1 MIPYLE
7 RNSILIPF
15 PIVGS
20 IPIHAFGILV
30 ATGIIV
36 GMRLTK
42 KRGRELG
49 LVDEMVDS
57 MITAILITGFIVAH
71 LFDVVAYQTFGGHPT
86 LWDILNPIA
95 GFSSFGG
102 FIGAVSA
109 LIIWC
114 KVKGQDIMPYADS
127 LGYGLASGWMFGRL
141 GCFTAHDHPGNHT
154 HFFLAVNYPEGPRH
168 DLGFDEALW
177 AAGMTLMF
185 ALLRRKR
192 RPLGLYVSLLTL
204 CYAPVRFGLDFL
216 RVRDG
221 LEADPRYY
229 GLTPAQW
236 CCIVVLFASLGV
248 LRWTIVNA
256 RKEPPQPIAI

>member
-1 MIPYLE
+1 MIPYFNIE
-7 RNSILIPF
+7 FPSIPVPLL
-15 PIVGS
+15 GS
-20 IPIHAFGILV
+20 ITIHAFGILV

-42 KRGRELG
+42 VRGRELG

-57 MITAILITGFIVAH
+57 MITAVLITGFIVAH
-71 LFDVVAYQTFGGHPT
+71 LFDVVAYQTFGGHPR
-86 LWDILNPIA
+86 LIDILNPIA

-154 HFFLAVNYPEGPRH
+154 HFFLAVKYPDGPRH
-168 DLGFDEALW
+168 DLGLDEAIW

-204 CYAPVRFGLDFL
+204 CYAPVRFGFDFL
-216 RVRDG
+216 RATDVP
-221 LEADPRYY
+221 EPDPRYF

-236 CCIVVLFASLGV
+236 CCVVVLFASLGV
-248 LRWTIVNA
+248 LRWTIVHA
-256 RKEPPQPIAI
+256 HDKPQPVAI